1 MEKNRPPEERFYEP
15 RVNPLQQVAMA
26 IQDLADDKLDEIFIN
41 MPSRVGKTMIVKFAF
56 LWWGSRNTELSNL
69 YTAYSD
75 KITKAFYTGIIE
87 ID

>member
-1 MEKNRPPEERFYEP
+1 
-15 RVNPLQQVAMA
+15 
-26 IQDLADDKLDEIFIN
+26 
-41 MPSRVGKTMIVKFAF
+41 MIVKFAF

-87 ID
+87 MIDDPTYTYHEIFPDNIIKNRAEMI